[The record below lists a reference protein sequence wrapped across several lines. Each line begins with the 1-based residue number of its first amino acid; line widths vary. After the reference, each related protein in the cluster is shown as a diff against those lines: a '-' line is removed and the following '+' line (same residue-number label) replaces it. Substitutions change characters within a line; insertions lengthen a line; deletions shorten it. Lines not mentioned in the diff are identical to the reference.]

1 MFGTGEWD
9 ASQRALECGQC
20 GGLVPKALGSQ
31 EDPEDDGDGEG
42 WSGHSQRLGGCPQA
56 AG

>member
-20 GGLVPKALGSQ
+20 GGLVPKALRSQ